1 MLRRDHPE
9 SPKEPAIV
17 NYSVTAPVADNP
29 PAHELVYHALREM
42 ILCGELEPGQAVTI
56 QGLIGTLGAGMTP
69 VREAIRRLTA
79 ENALVFQGNRRV
91 CVPLLTLAQLDEL
104 AFARLALEPQLAF
117 WAAQR
122 VTPDDI
128 AGLTDIDASLN
139 DAIGRGDVRGYLQA
153 NHAFHAYLNA
163 VSGKG
168 IMAALAETLWL
179 RTGPS
184 LRVMC
189 TRFGTANLPD
199 MHAGALVALRRGDS
213 AGVRD
218 AIHADISQGIDQIR
232 LSLRHDV

>member
-1 MLRRDHPE
+1 MLTRNKPRK
-9 SPKEPAIV
+9 PKEPAIL
-17 NYSVTAPVADNP
+17 NYSATAPVADNP

-79 ENALVFQGNRRV
+79 ENALAFQGNRRV
-91 CVPLLTLAQLDEL
+91 CVPLLTLSQLDEL
-104 AFARLALEPQLAF
+104 AFARLAIEPQLAF
-117 WAAQR
+117 WATER
-122 VTPDDI
+122 ITP
-128 AGLTDIDASLN
+128 GDIDRLDMIDHSLN
-139 DAIGRGDVRGYLQA
+139 AAIARGDVRGYLHA
-153 NHAFHAYLNA
+153 NHAFHAHLNA

-189 TRFGTANLPD
+189 ARFGTANLPD
-199 MHAGALVALRRGDS
+199 MHAGALTALRAGD
-213 AGVRD
+213 AGAVRT

-232 LSLRHDV
+232 LSLRQEG